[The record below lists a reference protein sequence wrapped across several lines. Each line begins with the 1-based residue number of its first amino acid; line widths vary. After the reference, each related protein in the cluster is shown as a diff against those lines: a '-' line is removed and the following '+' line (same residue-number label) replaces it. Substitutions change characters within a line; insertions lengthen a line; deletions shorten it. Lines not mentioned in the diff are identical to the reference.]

1 MVCKSGVQ
9 VSSVTLLLLGGR
21 GLQQEA
27 GLRPEK
33 FLFILEV
40 YLKLRVRVRATPPLA
55 RVRVRG

>member
-9 VSSVTLLLLGGR
+9 VPSVTLLLLGGR

-33 FLFILEV
+33 FLFILDV
-40 YLKLRVRVRATPPLA
+40 YCYV
-55 RVRVRG
+55 

>member
-33 FLFILEV
+33 FLLILEV
-40 YLKLRVRVRATPPLA
+40 YLKLRVRVRATPQLA